1 MPGASVRRATK
12 NDLEA
17 VSVLAGQLVRMHHAS
32 DPARFFLPERVE
44 DGYVWWLGRELERS
58 EARVLL
64 AERDGKVVGYAYG
77 TLEERDWNLL
87 IDEHGVVHDLFV
99 AEEERRGGVGREL
112 LDAMIRELEELGAP
126 RVLLYTL
133 VTNERAQQLFRS
145 SGFRPTLLEMTRER
159 PNAR

>member
-1 MPGASVRRATK
+1 
-12 NDLEA
+12 
-17 VSVLAGQLVRMHHAS
+17 MHHAS

-44 DGYVWWLGRELERS
+44 DGYAWWFGRELERP

-77 TLEERDWNLL
+77 TREERDWNLL
-87 IDEHGVVHDLFV
+87 IDDHGVVHDLFV
-99 AEEERRGGVGREL
+99 AEEERRTGVGRAL
-112 LDAMIRELEELGAP
+112 LEAMIRELEELGAP

-145 SGFRPTLLEMTRER
+145 TGFRPTLLEMTRER